1 MERVIHLRGA
11 AVTLCEDKILIKE
24 GGNNH
29 RNLYLLTAFIWLVV
43 AAINTWSYLDSGE
56 GYKLFTI
63 GISVLLFLIN
73 LRWLWLS
80 DAREILLSE
89 VKSVKF
95 RSSFLSGE
103 TLNLKLNNG
112 RHREVNNI
120 TPVSDE
126 LQKYFAER
134 GL

>member
-1 MERVIHLRGA
+1 M
-11 AVTLCEDKILIKE
+11 CEDKILIKE